1 LPGERDIETSTIT
14 LGGTGVYTVPNGTS
28 VAAYMAKINE
38 SVQGR
43 IFIARDGTFTF
54 QDRIGNTLTASVADF
69 HDDGTNI
76 PYDNVGIS
84 FEANQVINR
93 ASVALPSGN
102 PQIAEDL
109 TSQATYFIQTTAI
122 TDALVHSNTA
132 ANVLANYL
140 LVGQPQARYTN
151 VSTLFAS
158 LTDAQKDDVAIIDI
172 GDTIAIE
179 KSFTT
184 GNSITQLAQDLSV
197 EGIQHQIDLSSGH
210 RITLYTS
217 PTVIVFELILDD
229 AVYGTIDTKNVLG

>member
-1 LPGERDIETSTIT
+1 L
-14 LGGTGVYTVPNGTS
+14 
-28 VAAYMAKINE
+28 A
-38 SVQGR
+38 
-43 IFIARDGTFTF
+43 
-54 QDRIGNTLTASVADF
+54 
-69 HDDGTNI
+69 
-76 PYDNVGIS
+76 
-84 FEANQVINR
+84 
-93 ASVALPSGN
+93 
-102 PQIAEDL
+102 
-109 TSQATYFIQTTAI
+109 SQATYFIQTTAI
-122 TDALVHSNTA
+122 SDALVHNDVA

-158 LTDAQKDDVAIIDI
+158 LTDAQRDTVAVLDI

-184 GNSITQLAQDLSV
+184 GNTITQLAQDLSV

-229 AVYGTIDTKNVLG
+229 LVDGTIDTKNVLG

>member
-1 LPGERDIETSTIT
+1 
-14 LGGTGVYTVPNGTS
+14 
-28 VAAYMAKINE
+28 MAKINE

-43 IFIARDGTFTF
+43 IFVSRDGRFTF

-76 PYDNVGIS
+76 PFDNVGIS

-93 ASVALPSGN
+93 ATVQHAGASSPEV
-102 PQIAEDL
+102 AEDL
-109 TSQATYFIQTTAI
+109 GSQATYFIQTTAI
-122 TDALVHSNTA
+122 SDALVHNDVA

-158 LTDAQKDDVAIIDI
+158 LTDAQRDDVAIIDI

-184 GNSITQLAQDLSV
+184 GNTITQLAQDLSV

-217 PTVIVFELILDD
+217 PTVIVFELILNDL
-229 AVYGTIDTKNVLG
+229 VYGTINTKNVLG